1 MIHSVSQGAA
11 VPDESGAEHR
21 HALAWLALALVCG
34 MSTWFSASA
43 VVPQLGLLWDLG
55 PTAKAWLTIG
65 VQLGFVAGAV
75 VSATLNLSDL
85 LAPRT
90 IILVGTAGA
99 GLANLGL
106 LVAGGST
113 AAIALRFATGF
124 FVAGIYPPA
133 FKLMATWFRHRR
145 GMALGTLAAAITM
158 GNATPYLVTWL
169 GGVDWHRV
177 IVLTPLLSVF
187 GGAAAGRVPLGP
199 YPFPRS
205 SFDPRQIGRVLANR
219 GVRLATVGYVGHM
232 WELFAL

>member
-1 MIHSVSQGAA
+1 
-11 VPDESGAEHR
+11 
-21 HALAWLALALVCG
+21 
-34 MSTWFSASA
+34 
-43 VVPQLGLLWDLG
+43 VPQLGLLWDLG

-177 IVLTPLLSVF
+177 IVLTRCSASSGERLP
-187 GGAAAGRVPLGP
+187 GGYRSAPTRSRARASIRVRSAACSPTAASGLPRWATWGTCGNCSRCRPGSSCSSGTTCSAWIRSRRGRRWRP
-199 YPFPRS
+199 S
-205 SFDPRQIGRVLANR
+205 
-219 GVRLATVGYVGHM
+219 
-232 WELFAL
+232 W